1 MSTIST
7 VVLNTNKVFVISRST
22 GIKFRKEATRL
33 RDRMFFN
40 IVQSFSES
48 VDSQLDSCQLDV
60 PDEFV
65 VELFTRHRVPFTK
78 VVFT

>member
-22 GIKFRKEATRL
+22 GIKFRKEATCL
-33 RDRMFFN
+33 RDRMFCN

-65 VELFTRHRVPFTK
+65 VELFTRRRVTFTK
-78 VVFT
+78 VVFA